1 MESILQIDNLSKAFG
16 DRIIFDALSLN
27 INQGEKV
34 GLIARNGQGKSTLL
48 DVIAG
53 NADYRSGSI
62 VFRRD
67 IKTAYLVQTPQ
78 FPQHSSVLDACCGSG
93 ADDETV
99 LKARQ
104 LLTKLE
110 VTNLDQPATIYEDAA
125 IELAPGGEHTLVMA
139 IQSVPEGAN
148 YQEIKT

>member
-1 MESILQIDNLSKAFG
+1 MESILQIDNLCKSFG
-16 DRIIFDALSLN
+16 DRIIFDNLTLN

-78 FPQHSSVLDACCGSG
+78 FPQHSSVLNACCGSST
-93 ADDETV
+93 DEQLM
-99 LKARQ
+99 LKASRD
-104 LLTKLE
+104 L
-110 VTNLDQPATIYEDAA
+110 
-125 IELAPGGEHTLVMA
+125 HR
-139 IQSVPEGAN
+139 
-148 YQEIKT
+148 

>member
-1 MESILQIDNLSKAFG
+1 MESILQIDGLCKSFG
-16 DRIIFDALSLN
+16 DRIIFDGLSLN

-67 IKTAYLVQTPQ
+67 IRTAYLVQTPQ
-78 FPQHSSVLDACCGSG
+78 FPQESSVLNACCSSH
-93 ADDETV
+93 EEELL

-104 LLTKLE
+104 LLTLH
-110 VTNLDQPATIYEDAA
+110 L
-125 IELAPGGEHTLVMA
+125 
-139 IQSVPEGAN
+139 
-148 YQEIKT
+148 

>member
-1 MESILQIDNLSKAFG
+1 MESILQIDGLCKSFG
-16 DRIIFDALSLN
+16 DRIIFDGLSLN

-78 FPQHSSVLDACCGSG
+78 FP
-93 ADDETV
+93 
-99 LKARQ
+99 
-104 LLTKLE
+104 
-110 VTNLDQPATIYEDAA
+110 
-125 IELAPGGEHTLVMA
+125 
-139 IQSVPEGAN
+139 
-148 YQEIKT
+148 